1 MTANFK
7 LHLAWISSK
16 VSLSKKSITF
26 DELSTF
32 NLTLFDQTKFNES
45 LDFLTQTISEFQIT
59 NTTAN
64 LINMAK
70 SGDFT
75 NYIIEKLDA
84 KY

>member
-7 LHLAWISSK
+7 LHLAWICSK
-16 VSLSKKSITF
+16 VTLSKNSITF

-32 NLTLFDQTKFNES
+32 NLPLFDQTKFNEG
-45 LDFLTQTISEFQIT
+45 LDFLTQTISEFQRA
-59 NTTAN
+59 NTSAN

-75 NYIIEKLDA
+75 KYIIEKLET